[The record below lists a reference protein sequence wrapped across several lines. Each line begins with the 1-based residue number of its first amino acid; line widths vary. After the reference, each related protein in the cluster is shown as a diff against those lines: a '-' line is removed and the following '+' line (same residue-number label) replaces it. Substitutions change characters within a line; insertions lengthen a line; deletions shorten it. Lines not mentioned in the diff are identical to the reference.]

1 MKIYNIK
8 PEDYKIKIVMRGE
21 NIKLPTSIENILNEN
36 IDTKQDKIL
45 EFCKEPKT
53 TKEIMAYLGLKDRR
67 KFYLKYMRPLLDSG
81 KLKMTIPD
89 KPNTKNQ
96 KYVAKQGK

>member
-36 IDTKQDKIL
+36 IVENARL
-45 EFCKEPKT
+45 E
-53 TKEIMAYLGLKDRR
+53 LK
-67 KFYLKYMRPLLDSG
+67 KKKMETYKSG
-81 KLKMTIPD
+81 RNHK
-89 KPNTKNQ
+89 
-96 KYVAKQGK
+96 

>member
-36 IDTKQDKIL
+36 IVENARL
-45 EFCKEPKT
+45 E
-53 TKEIMAYLGLKDRR
+53 LK
-67 KFYLKYMRPLLDSG
+67 KK
-81 KLKMTIPD
+81 KMETFIELCMF
-89 KPNTKNQ
+89 
-96 KYVAKQGK
+96 G